1 MVMGVTRS
9 AMTLARV
16 VGPIVAGAMF
26 AAFGKDWP
34 FYAGATIMAAV
45 SFLVA
50 RRKPCLICAR
60 KSPPLTKTKQCPT

>member
-16 VGPIVAGAMF
+16 VGPVIAGVMF

-45 SFLVA
+45 FFLVA
-50 RRKPCLICAR
+50 RGKPRLISAR
-60 KSPPLTKTKQCPT
+60 KSQPPLDQN